1 MTKKDEFLTQPSKQ
15 EIGEAVAELARSLMK
30 DPNGLASLFQQE
42 DDIAEEELTEE
53 ELAEQVA
60 LAEQIRLAAMTATTS
75 LPETLAVLDRINT
88 LLWQTIWQ
96 DEALSPGELQV
107 TDLILRIGELEAY
120 SFAPWLQQ
128 CLLQE
133 LSALAENA
141 DDEACINSATAVV
154 STLNGIAH
162 QLFDSNCYDEQPAD
176 GIPNQQDAFYEW
188 WPLAMQMVLDMYADD
203 DDIDFDEDL
212 DDAEPEEFNEAQ
224 LAFIELSVLEKYQFL
239 AQRLQAFDVDV
250 TPLKPAQLKA
260 LQQQDYFDFTE
271 ALVALIPELTNS
283 FATEP
288 FGAYT
293 EEELRDFYPQHWQAA
308 SEATGGEWQLQQ
320 LNTELSDENGDSEIN
335 VSFTAFGQLH
345 EWTYTHDSSYS
356 DTSFLD
362 DLTEFAEQHL
372 TGRFVF
378 DSQNEYEIG
387 YAYLPTAAADE
398 LQQYLSTANC

>member
-1 MTKKDEFLTQPSKQ
+1 MSKKDDYLNQPSKQ
-15 EIGEAVAELARSLMK
+15 DIGEAVAELARSLMK

-42 DDIAEEELTEE
+42 DDMAEEELTEE
-53 ELAEQVA
+53 EQAA
-60 LAEQIRLAAMTATTS
+60 LAQQIRQLAADVPSS
-75 LPETLAVLDRINT
+75 LAGVLQVLDRINA
-88 LLWQTIWQ
+88 LLWQSIWQ

-107 TDLILRIGELEAY
+107 IDLIHRLSELEAY
-120 SFAPWLQQ
+120 SFAPWLHQ

-133 LSALAENA
+133 LAALAENA

-162 QLFDSNCYDEQPAD
+162 QLFDSNCYEEQPGD

-188 WPLAMQMVLDMYADD
+188 WPLAMQMVLDMYADE
-203 DDIDFDEDL
+203 DDIDFDEDFE
-212 DDAEPEEFNEAQ
+212 DAEPEEFSEAQ

-239 AQRLQAFDVDV
+239 AQRLQAFGVDV
-250 TPLKPAQLKA
+250 APLKPAQLKA

-271 ALVALIPELTNS
+271 AFVTLIPERTNS

-345 EWTYTHDSSYS
+345 EWAYTQDSSYS

-362 DLTEFAEQHL
+362 DLIEFAEQYL
-372 TGRFVF
+372 SGRFVF
-378 DSQNEYEIG
+378 DSENEYEIG
-387 YAYLPTAAADE
+387 YVYLPIAAADE
-398 LQQYLSTANC
+398 LEQYLRTANC

>member
-1 MTKKDEFLTQPSKQ
+1 MSKKDDYLNQPSKQ
-15 EIGEAVAELARSLMK
+15 DIGEAVAELARSLMK

-53 ELAEQVA
+53 EQAA
-60 LAEQIRLAAMTATTS
+60 LAQQIRQLAADVPSS
-75 LPETLAVLDRINT
+75 LAGVLQVVDRINA
-88 LLWQTIWQ
+88 LLWQSIWQ

-107 TDLILRIGELEAY
+107 IDLIHRLSELEAY
-120 SFAPWLQQ
+120 SFAPWLHQ
-128 CLLQE
+128 CLMQE
-133 LSALAENA
+133 LSAMAENA

-162 QLFDSNCYDEQPAD
+162 QLFDSNCYEEEPGD

-188 WPLAMQMVLDMYADD
+188 WPLAMQMVLDMYADED
-203 DDIDFDEDL
+203 DADFDEDF
-212 DDAEPEEFNEAQ
+212 DDTEAEEFNDAQ

-239 AQRLQAFDVDV
+239 AQRLQAFGVDV
-250 TPLKPAQLKA
+250 APLKPAQLKA

-271 ALVALIPELTNS
+271 ALVALIPERTNS

-293 EEELRDFYPQHWQAA
+293 EEELRDFYPQHWLAA

-320 LNTELSDENGDSEIN
+320 LSSELSEEDGDSEIN

-345 EWTYTHDSSYS
+345 EWAYTHDSSYS

-362 DLTEFAEQHL
+362 DLIEFAEQYL
-372 TGRFVF
+372 SGRFVF

-387 YAYLPTAAADE
+387 YAYLPIAAADE
-398 LQQYLSTANC
+398 LEQYLRTANC

>member
-1 MTKKDEFLTQPSKQ
+1 
-15 EIGEAVAELARSLMK
+15 
-30 DPNGLASLFQQE
+30 
-42 DDIAEEELTEE
+42 
-53 ELAEQVA
+53 
-60 LAEQIRLAAMTATTS
+60 
-75 LPETLAVLDRINT
+75 
-88 LLWQTIWQ
+88 
-96 DEALSPGELQV
+96 
-107 TDLILRIGELEAY
+107 
-120 SFAPWLQQ
+120 
-128 CLLQE
+128 
-133 LSALAENA
+133 
-141 DDEACINSATAVV
+141 
-154 STLNGIAH
+154 
-162 QLFDSNCYDEQPAD
+162 
-176 GIPNQQDAFYEW
+176 
-188 WPLAMQMVLDMYADD
+188 MQMVLDMYADE
-203 DDIDFDEDL
+203 DDIDFDEDF
-212 DDAEPEEFNEAQ
+212 DDTEAEEFNDAQ

-239 AQRLQAFDVDV
+239 AQRLQAFGVDV

-271 ALVALIPELTNS
+271 ALVTLIPERTNS

-320 LNTELSDENGDSEIN
+320 LSSELRDENGDSEIN

-378 DSQNEYEIG
+378 DSQNECEIG